1 MPVRC
6 VAAIVLRTY
15 RVGEADKIVVFF
27 TREMGKVR
35 GIAKGARRARSRFGG
50 SLEIGTEVE
59 LTFFEKEGRD
69 LSSVDRCDIVRSR
82 FSQLGDPIL
91 ATTLG
96 YITDLADAFLPERET
111 NKRIYRLL
119 RAAIGALSTPEA
131 AETGARYF
139 EAWLLRL
146 SGVYPLRRDCPSC
159 GKPLRALGAWFSF
172 DERRLTCRRCREEV
186 PRGFPIS
193 TESLLFLDDVWRLP
207 PDGLG
212 GAAAPRVLAELRE
225 FHYRLMQEHLEK
237 DLKSHHVLEE
247 MLRETRGKDR

>member
-1 MPVRC
+1 MPVRR

-27 TREMGKVR
+27 TLEMGKVR

-50 SLEIGTEVE
+50 SLEIGTEIE
-59 LTFFEKEGRD
+59 LTFFEKEGRE

-119 RAAIGALSTPEA
+119 RAAIGALSSPET
-131 AETGARYF
+131 AETQARYF

-146 SGVYPLRRDCPSC
+146 SGVYPLRRNCPSC
-159 GKPLRALGAWFSF
+159 RKPLHALGAWFSF
-172 DERRLTCRRCREEV
+172 DERRLTCVKCREEV

-193 TESLLFLDDVWRLP
+193 PSSLLFLDDVWRLP
-207 PDGLG
+207 PDKLD
-212 GAAAPRVLAELRE
+212 AAHPRVLSELGE
-225 FHYRLMQEHLEK
+225 FHYRLTQEHLEK

-247 MLRETRGKDR
+247 LLRETRGRAR